1 MKKLLIIDRD
11 GTIIIEP
18 PDQQIDSIEKL
29 SFIDGVL
36 TNLAQIVKEFDYDL
50 VMVTNQDG
58 LGTDSFPEDHFWPAH
73 SVMLDKLKERDIV
86 FREVLIDRSFE
97 KDNAPTRKPQTGLMT
112 SYLEGNYDLKNSF
125 VIGDRLTDV
134 EFAKNLGCRG
144 IWIKD
149 VPSEEERQLIKK
161 KELGSVLVLTTT
173 SWEHIYRFLAQSN
186 S

>member
-11 GTIIIEP
+11 GTIIVEP
-18 PDQQIDSIEKL
+18 PDEQIDSLEKL

-36 TNLAQIVKEFDYDL
+36 ANLSQIDKDFDYEL
-50 VMVTNQDG
+50 LMVTNQDG
-58 LGTDSFPEDHFWPAH
+58 LGTDSFPEDNFWPAH
-73 SVMLDKLKERDIV
+73 NVMLDKLKERGII
-86 FREVLIDRSFE
+86 FKEVLIDRSFE
-97 KDNAPTRKPQTGLMT
+97 KDNAPTRKPRTGLMKP
-112 SYLEGNYDLKNSF
+112 YIEGDYDLKNSF
-125 VIGDRLTDV
+125 VIGDRLTDI
-134 EFAKNLGCRG
+134 EFAKNLGCCG

-149 VPSEEERQLIKK
+149 GPSEEERQAIDD